1 MFLLYLDCVWQSYQ
15 QYPTEFEFTETY
27 LTTLWD
33 AAHISIFDTFIFNCE
48 RDRTVAAMVI
58 NIVYLFRSYSL
69 PKIFYLSHNFNIMV
83 LLFQD
88 PNTPLVLRSVWDWRE
103 QFNDQD
109 ILLFYNPLFISHD
122 IKKIENRT
130 IIKPLYTISSLE
142 LWTQCYF
149 RWIPALEIH
158 NGGQTYIELYVRLLQ
173 NNINQ
178 IEININDNR
187 DSPVDTDKIGIYSL
201 HTNIDSFYPFSN
213 KRSRNTIS
221 APIMNNSIFLTESLL
236 DAQSLITT
244 TD

>member
-1 MFLLYLDCVWQSYQ
+1 MS
-15 QYPTEFEFTETY
+15 
-27 LTTLWD
+27 
-33 AAHISIFDTFIFNCE
+33 
-48 RDRTVAAMVI
+48 
-58 NIVYLFRSYSL
+58 
-69 PKIFYLSHNFNIMV
+69 

-109 ILLFYNPLFISHD
+109 ILLFYNPLFISHS

-130 IIKPLYTISSLE
+130 VIKPLYAISSLE

-149 RWIPALEIH
+149 RWIPTLEIH
-158 NGGQTYIELYVRLLQ
+158 NGGQRHIEFYIRLLQ

-178 IEININDNR
+178 LKININDNR
-187 DSPVDTDKIGIYSL
+187 GSPDQFTDKIGIYSL

-213 KRSRNTIS
+213 KRSKNTIS
-221 APIMNNSIFLTESLL
+221 ASIMNNSIFLTESLL
-236 DAQSLITT
+236 DTQSLITT

>member
-1 MFLLYLDCVWQSYQ
+1 MF
-15 QYPTEFEFTETY
+15 F
-27 LTTLWD
+27 
-33 AAHISIFDTFIFNCE
+33 
-48 RDRTVAAMVI
+48 
-58 NIVYLFRSYSL
+58 
-69 PKIFYLSHNFNIMV
+69 
-83 LLFQD
+83 LFQD

-109 ILLFYNPLFISHD
+109 ILLFYNPLFISHS

-130 IIKPLYTISSLE
+130 VIKPLYAISSLE

-149 RWIPALEIH
+149 RWIPTLEIH
-158 NGGQTYIELYVRLLQ
+158 NGGQRHIEFYIRLLQ

-178 IEININDNR
+178 LEININDNR
-187 DSPVDTDKIGIYSL
+187 DSPIDTDKIGIYSL
-201 HTNIDSFYPFSN
+201 NANIDSFYPFSN
-213 KRSRNTIS
+213 KRSKNTIS

>member
-1 MFLLYLDCVWQSYQ
+1 M
-15 QYPTEFEFTETY
+15 
-27 LTTLWD
+27 
-33 AAHISIFDTFIFNCE
+33 A
-48 RDRTVAAMVI
+48 
-58 NIVYLFRSYSL
+58 LF
-69 PKIFYLSHNFNIMV
+69 
-83 LLFQD
+83 FQD

-109 ILLFYNPLFISHD
+109 ILLFYNPLFISHG

-130 IIKPLYTISSLE
+130 VIKPLYAISSLE

-149 RWIPALEIH
+149 RWIPTLEIH

-178 IEININDNR
+178 LEININDNR
-187 DSPVDTDKIGIYSL
+187 DSPVDIDKFGIYSL

-213 KRSRNTIS
+213 KRARNTIS